1 MKKAL
6 IKDTFREIKKSFG
19 RFISIFGIV
28 LVGVAFFTGVKS
40 SARYMKYSADT
51 YFDNNNL
58 FDLKMYSNVGFDDA
72 DIEELGKTEG
82 IDRIEGVTS
91 IDVITNV
98 HDNDETVQIFS
109 YDFSSDDNLNKITLT
124 EGRFPKIPENVLLG
138 TTELQENP

>member
-1 MKKAL
+1 
-6 IKDTFREIKKSFG
+6 
-19 RFISIFGIV
+19 
-28 LVGVAFFTGVKS
+28 
-40 SARYMKYSADT
+40 
-51 YFDNNNL
+51 
-58 FDLKMYSNVGFDDA
+58 MYSNVGFDDA
-72 DIEELGKTEG
+72 DIEKLGKTEG

-138 TTELQENP
+138 TMELQGNP